1 MTTLGFFWMALWA
14 FCLGYT
20 ISSMI
25 QVFLTRERMQRTMG
39 IDGPRAIG
47 LAAFFG
53 FISSSCSFAAL
64 SSSRALFQ
72 KGAGLVPA
80 LAFLLAS
87 TNLVIELGI
96 LIAVFLSWH
105 FVVGEYLGGVM
116 LIGFTWLFVRLLV
129 PKAVIEK
136 AREHAQQFSAGG
148 DEDPPDWKKMIR
160 TRKGWAKVGH
170 QYFMEWGMVWK
181 DVAFGFTVAGVIA
194 AFVPPA
200 FFETLFV
207 GSGGESD
214 PSWWQIALHTLIGP
228 VAAFFTF
235 IGSMGNIP
243 LAAILFGSGV
253 SFAGIMAFIFSDLV
267 VFPVLRIS
275 AKYFGWWMAMI
286 ILGVFLASLV
296 ATSILL
302 HYGFGAIGLMPDEAM
317 AKASRTAPGERFKVD
332 YTFFLNIAFLGVTG
346 VLFGLKLWLA
356 GESDGDDTVGCEH
369 HGGGQHSDDES
380 EHGSAH
386 RDEGE
391 HRASEGSVGEQG
403 SGDDG
408 HDHGGGH
415 DHGDSSSLTDKVL
428 RSLAFASFAW
438 LVIGAVLWFIR

>member
-160 TRKGWAKVGH
+160 RGSTRDERYSEVT
-170 QYFMEWGMVWK
+170 M
-181 DVAFGFTVAGVIA
+181 
-194 AFVPPA
+194 
-200 FFETLFV
+200 
-207 GSGGESD
+207 
-214 PSWWQIALHTLIGP
+214 
-228 VAAFFTF
+228 
-235 IGSMGNIP
+235 
-243 LAAILFGSGV
+243 
-253 SFAGIMAFIFSDLV
+253 
-267 VFPVLRIS
+267 LRINIMN
-275 AKYFGWWMAMI
+275 G
-286 ILGVFLASLV
+286 LSLKNYLQ
-296 ATSILL
+296 AQPPCK
-302 HYGFGAIGLMPDEAM
+302 H
-317 AKASRTAPGERFKVD
+317 
-332 YTFFLNIAFLGVTG
+332 
-346 VLFGLKLWLA
+346 LKLL
-356 GESDGDDTVGCEH
+356 
-369 HGGGQHSDDES
+369 
-380 EHGSAH
+380 
-386 RDEGE
+386 
-391 HRASEGSVGEQG
+391 
-403 SGDDG
+403 
-408 HDHGGGH
+408 
-415 DHGDSSSLTDKVL
+415 
-428 RSLAFASFAW
+428 
-438 LVIGAVLWFIR
+438 